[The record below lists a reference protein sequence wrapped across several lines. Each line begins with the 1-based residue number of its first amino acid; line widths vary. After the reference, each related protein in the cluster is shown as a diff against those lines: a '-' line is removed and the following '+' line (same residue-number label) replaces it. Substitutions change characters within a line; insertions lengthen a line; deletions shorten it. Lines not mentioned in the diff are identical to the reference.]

1 MICAGKS
8 YLEEQL
14 NSYFQ
19 RYDAALDC
27 NGYRM
32 SAVVGSE
39 FSKDRLHMAFHSL
52 FSNGKMRRNNFIRVA
67 CSDFKEHFQ
76 FARGKSVRR
85 MMFSHGKS
93 NLRWNSLLAR
103 VHAADGIYEILPQS
117 AFEEVPAGS
126 CIESLG
132 GLDITFIRRQHDDAS
147 IGKFFSNCDGRDDA
161 IHLWHHYIHECYVG
175 MQLAEGFDRLTTITC
190 FADQDDVS
198 VILDDCRYPLS
209 KNGMVVNG

>member
-19 RYDAALDC
+19 RYDSALDC

-32 SAVVGSE
+32 SAVIGTE
-39 FSKDRLHMAFHSL
+39 FRKNRLHMAFHGL
-52 FSNGKMRRNNFIRVA
+52 LSNGKMRRDNFIRVA

-85 MMFSHGKS
+85 MMFSHRKS
-93 NLRWNSLLAR
+93 NLRWNSLLAG
-103 VHAADGIYEILPQS
+103 VHAADCIYEIPPQS
-117 AFEEVPAGS
+117 AFEQVSAGS
-126 CIESLG
+126 CIESLS

-147 IGKFFSNCDGRDDA
+147 IGKFLSNRDGRDDA
-161 IHLWHHYIHECYVG
+161 IHLRHH
-175 MQLAEGFDRLTTITC
+175 
-190 FADQDDVS
+190 
-198 VILDDCRYPLS
+198 
-209 KNGMVVNG
+209 

>member
-19 RYDAALDC
+19 RYDSALDC

-32 SAVVGSE
+32 SAVIGSE

-76 FARGKSVRR
+76 FARGKSVRPPQIS
-85 MMFSHGKS
+85 FTPCSGK
-93 NLRWNSLLAR
+93 
-103 VHAADGIYEILPQS
+103 GI
-117 AFEEVPAGS
+117 
-126 CIESLG
+126 
-132 GLDITFIRRQHDDAS
+132 R
-147 IGKFFSNCDGRDDA
+147 
-161 IHLWHHYIHECYVG
+161 
-175 MQLAEGFDRLTTITC
+175 
-190 FADQDDVS
+190 
-198 VILDDCRYPLS
+198 
-209 KNGMVVNG
+209 